1 MAKWRRKRN
10 VFSHT
15 LSWLSWEVLLDC
27 FPNCGAVIL
36 ARALWTGAVVYVLAL
51 VLKLAIDPATP
62 LTLCSLQAEA
72 VETVPW
78 LGATIAAS
86 YAALYSR
93 FASQW
98 AYLAEL
104 YNQIKA
110 AELSMPDVPT
120 PPQVLVLA
128 EWKAGFL
135 EDCETL
141 HLARKSSFASTIR
154 QWGAEPA
161 VEQAFVKYAQGG
173 ERRFRQLLAIAAKS
187 LRD

>member
-10 VFSHT
+10 VFSHAH
-15 LSWLSWEVLLDC
+15 SWLSWEVLLDC

-36 ARALWTGAVVYVLAL
+36 ARALWTGAVAYLCAL
-51 VLKLAIDPATP
+51 ILKTAIDPAKSFS
-62 LTLCSLQAEA
+62 LCSLQTLAA
-72 VETVPW
+72 DTVPW

-98 AYLAEL
+98 GYLAEL
-104 YNQIKA
+104 YNNIKA
-110 AELSMPDVPT
+110 AELSMPEDPVPS
-120 PPQVLVLA
+120 QALVLA

-154 QWGAEPA
+154 QWGAESS
-161 VEQAFVKYAQGG
+161 VENAFVKYAQGG
-173 ERRFRQLLAIAAKS
+173 EARFRHLLEIAEEA